1 MRSSGD
7 STGRSPLRETQNVY
21 LRRDVGC
28 ATTATRTLQR
38 GTAVKSFTMGL
49 LSAAAVAAT
58 ILLMRQQR
66 EADGN
71 VRLVQTGNPPSTI
84 SLDRMREA
92 GL

>member
-1 MRSSGD
+1 MK
-7 STGRSPLRETQNVY
+7 TF
-21 LRRDVGC
+21 
-28 ATTATRTLQR
+28 A
-38 GTAVKSFTMGL
+38 MGL